1 MIQDKQKKRGCAV
14 ELHTLLL
21 KKEERE
27 EEREG
32 GRERLSRMNLVLSEG
47 KG

>member
-27 EEREG
+27 EREG